1 MKHSSGQ
8 FLFVS
13 LVLSCSLTLQ
23 FRCLLFFC
31 GPHPLSTPTS
41 YQVTLFIQSYLSSFC
56 AYNSPGNYNYSP
68 GCSSVK
74 IPSWAVLT
82 LFRDW
87 GRERKLSS
95 DGVAVNS
102 VMLILILSHLIMQV
116 PVFWPTLFFYL
127 RSNRI
132 LWSIYGQSKMPFHR
146 SRERTIT
153 FWDFKLV
160 NEVFMIK
167 AGAGKIKGT
176 TGKEL
181 GEVK

>member
-8 FLFVS
+8 FLLVS

-41 YQVTLFIQSYLSSFC
+41 YQVTLFIQSCLSSFC

-74 IPSWAVLT
+74 IPFWAVLT

-95 DGVAVNS
+95 HGVAVSS
-102 VMLILILSHLIMQV
+102 VMLILILSHLTMQV
-116 PVFWPTLFFYL
+116 PVFWPTLFFIWGAIVFCGLHMGNQKCHFTDPEREPLLFEISSWSMKCLWL
-127 RSNRI
+127 R
-132 LWSIYGQSKMPFHR
+132 
-146 SRERTIT
+146 REQ
-153 FWDFKLV
+153 
-160 NEVFMIK
+160 
-167 AGAGKIKGT
+167 GK
-176 TGKEL
+176 
-181 GEVK
+181 